1 MLAYHLTT
9 NSTTCYNNTWND
21 AYKYDQANQ
30 NNNENHPPSNKTF
43 LQSHIQSTL
52 FVFCKVKISESRKL
66 INVKVPALRRH
77 EISVES
83 IDDRNTSE
91 YVKINKLDDKRVKVH
106 YKPNVK
112 KLQKL
117 LNSNHALKFSVQYDV
132 ERQDE
137 GGEIE
142 VR

>member
-1 MLAYHLTT
+1 M
-9 NSTTCYNNTWND
+9 
-21 AYKYDQANQ
+21 
-30 NNNENHPPSNKTF
+30 
-43 LQSHIQSTL
+43 
-52 FVFCKVKISESRKL
+52 

>member
-1 MLAYHLTT
+1 M
-9 NSTTCYNNTWND
+9 
-21 AYKYDQANQ
+21 
-30 NNNENHPPSNKTF
+30 
-43 LQSHIQSTL
+43 
-52 FVFCKVKISESRKL
+52 
-66 INVKVPALRRH
+66 
-77 EISVES
+77 
-83 IDDRNTSE
+83 
-91 YVKINKLDDKRVKVH
+91 H

-142 VR
+142 VRLLVYASYVCNISDWLIFIEKILILRNFDVEGD

>member
-1 MLAYHLTT
+1 M
-9 NSTTCYNNTWND
+9 
-21 AYKYDQANQ
+21 
-30 NNNENHPPSNKTF
+30 
-43 LQSHIQSTL
+43 
-52 FVFCKVKISESRKL
+52 
-66 INVKVPALRRH
+66 
-77 EISVES
+77 
-83 IDDRNTSE
+83 
-91 YVKINKLDDKRVKVH
+91 H

-142 VR
+142 VRLLVYASYVCNKRSYK